1 MSEARTF
8 AANVPPPANH
18 AGGASLHSR
27 FRKRYS
33 MPGREFVLDVD
44 CHAPAGFT
52 ILFGASGAGKTT
64 LLDCVAGLATPD
76 EGSIS
81 VGDRILFDSS
91 QRISLP
97 LSKRRIGYVFQS
109 LALFPHMTVAQN
121 VEYGLSHLRRA
132 ERHKRILA
140 SNT

>member
-1 MSEARTF
+1 MNESHKLAEPSVGSSTDQIGH
-8 AANVPPPANH
+8 V
-18 AGGASLHSR
+18 SLHAR

-44 CHAPAGFT
+44 FHAPAGFT

-64 LLDCVAGLATPD
+64 LLDCVAGLAIPD
-76 EGSIS
+76 DGTIA
-81 VGDRILFDSS
+81 VGERILFDPS

-121 VEYGLSHLRRA
+121 VEYGLSHLPRA
-132 ERHKRILA
+132 EPDYLIY
-140 SNT
+140 